1 MQDGC
6 GWPSRCSLKREQN
19 RYKHGR
25 RYSAPRTPLT
35 RPELGGIS
43 EQSNG
48 FVVRRVRLALL
59 RFSMRL
65 VRSVIPVLAMFS
77 LITLP
82 LSAQGGGTVRGQV
95 TDSVTKQGL
104 PAATV
109 SIVGKQRI
117 TQTGPDGNYTLN
129 DVPAGTAVVRVT
141 LIGYA
146 PQQQSV
152 TVTAGGTADAQFGL
166 APQASLLEPVVVTG

>member
-1 MQDGC
+1 
-6 GWPSRCSLKREQN
+6 
-19 RYKHGR
+19 
-25 RYSAPRTPLT
+25 
-35 RPELGGIS
+35 
-43 EQSNG
+43 
-48 FVVRRVRLALL
+48 
-59 RFSMRL
+59 MRL
-65 VRSVIPVLAMFS
+65 VRSDIPVLAMFS

-104 PAATV
+104 PSATI
-109 SIVGKQRI
+109 SIVGTTRVSH
-117 TQTGPDGNYTLN
+117 TGPDGNYSLA

-152 TVTAGGTADAQFGL
+152 TVTAGGTAEVQFGL
-166 APQASLLEPVVVTG
+166 APQASLLEPVVVTGYGS